1 MILQRLWAGLLGL
14 GFLVVGVL
22 RFIPIESVPD
32 LSKAQPVH
40 GLIHLTTGAALVCS
54 AFWDRGSHAEVLNRW
69 VGLFYI
75 ALGLLGLP
83 GVVLYSD
90 NATHLFVGIASS
102 ALGWASPWSSVWR
115 RRSSRFR
122 GVGAHALSGLLALSF
137 VLAGGGKLVGL
148 PKMVEEFTAIG
159 VGQWL
164 RFVTG
169 GLELGAAVG
178 ILFPRTRRWA
188 SAILVIVMV
197 GAIVVNLGV
206 LHRSAISPAVLLV
219 LALVAL
225 GTTFS
230 LPTGSAHPV
239 AHASERR
246 VDSDRTG
253 ELADQ
258 ERGRA
263 PMGWVR

>member
-40 GLIHLTTGAALVCS
+40 GLIHLTTGAALALS

-75 ALGLLGLP
+75 GLGLLGLP
-83 GVVLYSD
+83 GMVLFSD
-90 NATHLFVGIASS
+90 NATHLFVGVASS
-102 ALGWASPWSSVWR
+102 ALGWASPGSTVWR

-122 GVGAHALSGLLALSF
+122 RVTAGALSGLLALSF
-137 VLAGGGKLVGL
+137 LLAGGGKLVGL
-148 PKMVEEFTAIG
+148 PKMVEEFAAIG

-169 GLELGAAVG
+169 GLELGAAIGV
-178 ILFPRTRRWA
+178 LMARTRRWA
-188 SAILVIVMV
+188 VGVLAILMV
-197 GAIVVNLGV
+197 GAIVTNLAV
-206 LHRSAISPAVLLV
+206 LHRSAIVPAVLLV
-219 LALVAL
+219 LALVVL
-225 GTTFS
+225 GTTF
-230 LPTGSAHPV
+230 T
-239 AHASERR
+239 ASEN
-246 VDSDRTG
+246 G
-253 ELADQ
+253 ESSAT
-258 ERGRA
+258 
-263 PMGWVR
+263 